1 MPRRGGR
8 VNRLAVAREIC
19 HVGRRLMERGLIA
32 GGEGNIA
39 VRLGADRLLVTPR
52 GRGKGDLTPGDLVE
66 VDLEGR
72 RIGGKREPSTEVAM
86 HLAILRAR
94 PATQAIV
101 HAHPPVA
108 TGFATAGLDLPADV
122 VPELAADVGPV
133 RLAPWGLPGSGEVG
147 KRVLSVLGDSEA
159 VLLASHGAVTLG
171 RTLAQAHRR
180 MESLEQAARILLT
193 AQLLGGARRLPPEDV
208 ARLAALRSATWG
220 RDA

>member
-1 MPRRGGR
+1 M
-8 VNRLAVAREIC
+8 NRLAVAREIC

-39 VRLGADRLLVTPR
+39 VRLGPDRLLVTPH
-52 GRGKGDLTPGDLVE
+52 GRAKGDLEPGDLVE
-66 VDLEGR
+66 VDLDGHR
-72 RIGGKREPSTEVAM
+72 LGGGGQPSSELAM
-86 HLAILRAR
+86 HLAILRSR
-94 PATQAIV
+94 PATQAVV

-108 TGFATAGLDLPADV
+108 TGFATAGLALDADM

-147 KRVLSVLGDSEA
+147 ESVLSVIGDSEA

-171 RTLAQAHRR
+171 RSLGEAHRR

-193 AQLLGGARRLPPEDV
+193 AHLLGGARRLPPEDV
-208 ARLAALRSATWG
+208 ARLAALRLAT
-220 RDA
+220 